1 MIGTI
6 EPPQGPDARRP
17 PPGPDAPRLSRCLG
31 PGTATSVV
39 VANMIGTGI
48 FTTTGLMLDRLES
61 GWLVI
66 ACWLAGGLI
75 ATCGALCYAELAT
88 LMPRAGAEYAYL
100 HEIYGPLAGF
110 LTGWISFFVGFSA
123 PIAATGVAVVAYLTA
138 ARLLPDTPV
147 VGKGV
152 AILIVLALTFLHAA
166 GLRAGTTVQNTLTI
180 LKLVLL
186 GGLLA
191 AGFAAGAG
199 DWSFLGPTSGFW
211 ATGRPGGIGL
221 ALLWVMFAFSGWNAA
236 AYLAEEVERPERTL
250 PRALLFGTGTVTVLY
265 LSLNLLFFF
274 AAPAEEL
281 AGEIAVGETATRHL
295 FGPEAAPFLSVL
307 IGAAL
312 LSSLSAYVLIGPRVY
327 YAMARDRLFLPF
339 AARVHPRLGTPAA
352 SILLQGACASIL
364 ILLGSFDQLLT
375 YIGFSLGIFPMMAVA
390 GLIIMR
396 RREPHRPRP
405 YRVPAYPFV
414 PLIYLGAGLIILVIA
429 FVNRPWPSLMAIL
442 TVAAGIPVY
451 WIAARRGLLGGR

>member
-1 MIGTI
+1 MTGTT
-6 EPPQGPDARRP
+6 ARP
-17 PPGPDAPRLSRCLG
+17 PGLDAPRLRRCLG

-39 VANMIGTGI
+39 IANMIGTGI
-48 FTTTGLMLDRLES
+48 FTTTGLMLERLES

-75 ATCGALCYAELAT
+75 AICGALCYAELAT
-88 LMPRAGAEYAYL
+88 MMPRAGGEYAYL
-100 HEIYGPLAGF
+100 HAIYGPLAGF

-138 ARLLPDTPV
+138 ARLLPDTWA

-152 AILIVLALTFLHAA
+152 AVLIVLALTLLHAA
-166 GLRAGTTVQNTLTI
+166 GLRAGGRVQNVLTI

-186 GGLLA
+186 GGLLS

-199 DWSFLGPTSGFW
+199 DWSFLSAGSGFW
-211 ATGRPGGIGL
+211 GTGRPGEIGVAML
-221 ALLWVMFAFSGWNAA
+221 FVMFAYSGWNAA

-250 PRALLFGTGTVTVLY
+250 PRSLLFGTATVTVLY

-274 AAPAEEL
+274 ATPAEDL
-281 AGEIAVGETATRHL
+281 AGEVAVGEVATRHL
-295 FGPEAAPFLSVL
+295 FGPGAASLLSVM
-307 IGAAL
+307 IGVAL
-312 LSSLSAYVLIGPRVY
+312 LSSLSAYILIGPRVY
-327 YAMARDRLFLPF
+327 YAMARDRLFLTF
-339 AARVHPRLGTPAA
+339 AARVHPRLGTPAV
-352 SILLQGACASIL
+352 SILLQGGCASIL

-375 YIGFSLGIFPMMAVA
+375 YIGFSLGIFPLMAVA
-390 GLIIMR
+390 GLMIMR
-396 RREPHRPRP
+396 RREPHRTRP

-414 PLIYLGAGLIILVIA
+414 PLIYLSAGLIILVIA

-451 WIAARRGLLGGR
+451 WIATRRGLLGGG